1 MKRSGVVGG
10 SFGPFRCLQLAE
22 EGVVVK
28 RRTKRS
34 PEPLV
39 AAAAR
44 HGWDVSCCT
53 CSMTSKNESEFL
65 GLILFLGTY
74 MPVFI

>member
-10 SFGPFRCLQLAE
+10 SFGPFRCLRLAE

-28 RRTKRS
+28 RKTKRS